1 MSASDEI
8 TPKGVLTLLTLHS
21 GSPCNVQV
29 QVLSVE
35 EGLAQGVHKKFT
47 LIISDG
53 VCLLGCGV
61 APPLFHLIEDGVC
74 LLGCGVA
81 PPLFHLIEGNAV
93 TKHTIVT
100 INQVVLSD
108 ISSCNKVIIL
118 DIVPVSQ
125 QEQVVGDPT
134 FGINDKKHTMPPFIH
149 CC

>member
-8 TPKGVLTLLTLHS
+8 ILKGVLTLLTLHS

-61 APPLFHLIEDGVC
+61 APP
-74 LLGCGVA
+74 
-81 PPLFHLIEGNAV
+81 
-93 TKHTIVT
+93 
-100 INQVVLSD
+100 
-108 ISSCNKVIIL
+108 
-118 DIVPVSQ
+118 
-125 QEQVVGDPT
+125 
-134 FGINDKKHTMPPFIH
+134 
-149 CC
+149 